1 MDNYKYVPGYQ
12 SILAMVGMNKRYR
25 EMKPILY
32 NIKAM
37 TESNIQVL

>member
-1 MDNYKYVPGYQ
+1 MDNYKYVPGYH
-12 SILAMVGMNKRYR
+12 SILAMVGMNKSYR

-37 TESNIQVL
+37 TKSNIQVL